1 MLWNCLKCRKYTE
14 SENPKVV
21 KTKKKI
27 IIMLSSKC
35 PVCNNEKSRFIK
47 DQGA

>member
-21 KTKKKI
+21 KTKK
-27 IIMLSSKC
+27 S
-35 PVCNNEKSRFIK
+35 NYNAFIK
-47 DQGA
+47 MSSV